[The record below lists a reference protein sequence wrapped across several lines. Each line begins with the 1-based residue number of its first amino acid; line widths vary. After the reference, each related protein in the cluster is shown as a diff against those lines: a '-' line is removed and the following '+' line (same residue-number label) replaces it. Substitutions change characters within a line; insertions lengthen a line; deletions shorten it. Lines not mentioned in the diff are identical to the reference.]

1 MPNRKSVDNM
11 DAQECIDEAAG
22 IEEEIQEL
30 RERKRAVNLRR
41 DTLEREELDRQ
52 RVDLGMA
59 PLGIAPSGVESES
72 RRRRRPPSRTR
83 PCGWLM
89 PRWGSSPSALTFG
102 WRRASTASRWRLPR
116 PIP

>member
-72 RRRRRPPSRTR
+72 RT
-83 PCGWLM
+83 
-89 PRWGSSPSALTFG
+89 GSVG
-102 WRRASTASRWRLPR
+102 
-116 PIP
+116 